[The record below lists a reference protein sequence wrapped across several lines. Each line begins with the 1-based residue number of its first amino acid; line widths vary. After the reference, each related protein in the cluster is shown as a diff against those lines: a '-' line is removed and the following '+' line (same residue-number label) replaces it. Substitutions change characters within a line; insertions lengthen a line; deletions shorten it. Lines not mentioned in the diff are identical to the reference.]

1 MKQFLIIPNISG
13 LDKSLDL
20 AEKYSLGFEFND
32 FFYPDILDNEAK
44 LDEIAGAYLRHRLP
58 DFRTSH
64 GAFFDVITC
73 SPDKRISEIG
83 DMRVR
88 QSIAAARKA
97 GACAVV
103 FHTNYNP
110 FLNSPAYI
118 ADWLDKNAAY
128 WGKILGEY
136 PDVNIYL
143 ENMFDSSPDIMQALA
158 ERLRTYKSFGLCLD
172 IAHASLTDIPLSEWV
187 NSLGKYV
194 RHLHINDNDLK
205 SDLHLAVGDG
215 LIDWNEFYRL
225 YEQYLERASVLI
237 ETSSYENQLRSVQR
251 LAADGFMK
259 V

>member
-1 MKQFLIIPNISG
+1 MKKFLIIPNVSW
-13 LDKSLDL
+13 LDKSLEL

-32 FFYPDILDNEAK
+32 FFHPDILDNEAK
-44 LDEIAGAYLRHRLP
+44 LDEIAGFYLRHSLP
-58 DFRTSH
+58 VSRTSH

-73 SPDKRISEIG
+73 SPDKRIREIG
-83 DMRVR
+83 DLRVR
-88 QSIAAARKA
+88 QSIAAARKV

-128 WGKILGEY
+128 WGKVLEDHT
-136 PDVNIYL
+136 DVNIFI
-143 ENMFDSSPDIMQALA
+143 ENMFDSSPDIMQALS
-158 ERLRTYKSFGLCLD
+158 ERLCTYKNFGLCLD
-172 IAHASLTDIPLSEWV
+172 IAHASLTGVPLCEWV

-215 LIDWNEFYRL
+215 LIDWNEFYGL
-225 YEQYLERASVLI
+225 YEQYLEGASVLI

-251 LAADGFMK
+251 LAADGFIK
-259 V
+259 A